1 MEHTRLYVGIETK
14 VREFDAKLLLACV
27 AAEAGYDVVLG
38 QQKMFLKRLGEMP
51 RGILLNKSISPS
63 KAKKYDHYT
72 KLGFKLVAYD
82 EEGLAPFNADE
93 YQKRRVSVDSLKP
106 LDYFFAWG
114 TWQQEVIVQKAPF
127 AQHKVIPV
135 GHPRMDLT
143 RRELRAFYDDEVKR
157 LQAQYGRFIL
167 INTNFSFYNHF
178 KGRDFEVILREKA
191 KAGKVVD
198 ERQHAYYM
206 RVSEHKKALFY
217 EFADMVVRLHQRFP
231 DVSIILRPHPSED
244 HEYWRQ
250 TLPQHAR
257 IQVVHEGSVLPW
269 ILAAEV
275 MIHNSCT
282 TGIEGY
288 LLEQPVLSYR
298 PVQAEELEIPLPNML
313 SEQVLT
319 IDTLLDRVE
328 WYLMNNDT
336 RQPSADAEK
345 RAIVSRYITG
355 IEGPLACDRIVEH
368 LNKLTF
374 SPISPGMFSY
384 QLYTKLKGVKATL
397 AKKLVAQHASSATKL
412 EYRRQKFPGLNMDE
426 LHRAIAKF
434 RNVSGRFADIRLT
447 QLEEDVFQIL
457 QAAP

>member
-1 MEHTRLYVGIETK
+1 MENTRLYVGIETK

-51 RGILLNKSISPS
+51 HGILLNKSISPS
-63 KAKKYDHYT
+63 KAQKYAHYT

-93 YQKRRVSVDSLKP
+93 YQKRRVSFDSLKH

-114 TWQQEVIVQKAPF
+114 PWQTEVIAQKAPSE
-127 AQHKVIPV
+127 QHKVIPA
-135 GHPRMDLT
+135 GHPRVDLT
-143 RRELRAFYDDEVKR
+143 RKELRAFYDDEVKR
-157 LQAQYGRFIL
+157 LHEQYGRFIL

-178 KGRDFEVILREKA
+178 KGRDFEVILQEKT
-191 KAGKVVD
+191 KAGKVAD
-198 ERQHAYYM
+198 EHQHAYYM
-206 RVSEHKKALFY
+206 RVSEHKKSLFY

-250 TLPQHAR
+250 TLPQHEL
-257 IQVVHEGSVLPW
+257 IHVVHEGSVLPW
-269 ILAAEV
+269 ILAAAV

-298 PVQAEELEIPLPNML
+298 PVQAEELEIPLPNLL

-319 IDTLLDRVE
+319 CDALLDRVDY
-328 WYLMNNDT
+328 YLVNEHE
-336 RQPSADAEK
+336 PHPPADAAK
-345 RAIVSRYITG
+345 REIVARYITG
-355 IEGPLACDRIVEH
+355 LDGPLACDRIVEK
-368 LNKLTF
+368 LNAVR
-374 SPISPGMFSY
+374 ISRATVGMRAY
-384 QLYTKLKGVKATL
+384 QAYMQLKGVKATL
-397 AKKLVAQHASSATKL
+397 VNALGKKNPSNTTKL
-412 EYRRQKFPGLNMDE
+412 EYRRQKFPGLEADE
-426 LHRAIAKF
+426 IRQVIAKF
-434 RNVSGRFADIRLT
+434 QRVSGRFANIRVT
-447 QLEEDVFQIL
+447 QLEKNVFQIL
-457 QAAP
+457 RAT